1 MTDRAS
7 LNTTSTASEKLYKRY
22 ATDMLVYVELK
33 FHSNQYLFWVQV
45 FDIRRKALLSPNTTP
60 VGGEDLA

>member
-1 MTDRAS
+1 
-7 LNTTSTASEKLYKRY
+7 
-22 ATDMLVYVELK
+22 MLVYVELK